1 MSNVTS
7 KVTIY
12 DYKKKKTEIF
22 HLIKEH
28 GEKLWD

>member
-1 MSNVTS
+1 MSNVPS

-12 DYKKKKTEIF
+12 DCKKREIF